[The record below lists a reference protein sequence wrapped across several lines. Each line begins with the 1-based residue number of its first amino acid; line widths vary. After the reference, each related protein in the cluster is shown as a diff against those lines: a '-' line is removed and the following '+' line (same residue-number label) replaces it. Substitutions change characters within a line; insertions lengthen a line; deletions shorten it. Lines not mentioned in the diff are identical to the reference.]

1 MRALVTGCAGFIGS
15 NLTDRLLAEG
25 HEVIGIERF
34 SSYYSR
40 ELKESNIAAARR
52 SPDFSML
59 EDDIVDMED
68 FPDVDAVFHL
78 SAQAG
83 VRASWGKSFDTYIRD
98 NILATQR
105 LLEFYK
111 DRDLKKF
118 VYSSTSSVYGDAEL
132 PVREDRPVRPISPYG
147 VSKLA
152 AENLCYLY
160 WKNHGL
166 PTVSLRYFTV
176 YGPRQR
182 PDMGINRFTNAILK
196 GETITIFGDGEQTRD
211 FTYVDDVVRANY
223 LAATSDV
230 SGEVFNIA
238 AGSSISVNDLISLIA
253 DTVGKPAIVEY
264 SGKEK
269 GDAAHTLADT
279 SKAKELLGW
288 EAELDIRE
296 GIGRCVDWFSQRLE
310 H

>member
-40 ELKESNIAAARR
+40 ELKERNIAAARE

-59 EDDIVDMED
+59 EDDIVDMEE

-111 DRDLKKF
+111 DRELKKF

-132 PVREDRPVRPISPYG
+132 PVREDRLVRPISPYG

-196 GETITIFGDGEQTRD
+196 GEKITIFGDGEQTRD

-230 SGEVFNIA
+230 SGESFNIA

-253 DTVGKPAIVEY
+253 DTVGKPAIVEH

-288 EAELDIRE
+288 EAEVDIRE
-296 GIGRCVDWFSQRLE
+296 GIARCVDWFSQRV
-310 H
+310 